1 MISKDA
7 IDETIALDDCAMFQ
21 CKQGNKQFD
30 IHKYMLF
37 IQQEFQKRGG
47 RGEAFDSISKT
58 VTHFFFILT
67 WTHRRMHARHCVDYI
82 VLSASG
88 RDKNHRCSI

>member
-30 IHKYMLF
+30 IHTYAILF
-37 IQQEFQKRGG
+37 STDSKNEVAAARHLIVFQK
-47 RGEAFDSISKT
+47 
-58 VTHFFFILT
+58 L
-67 WTHRRMHARHCVDYI
+67 
-82 VLSASG
+82 
-88 RDKNHRCSI
+88 